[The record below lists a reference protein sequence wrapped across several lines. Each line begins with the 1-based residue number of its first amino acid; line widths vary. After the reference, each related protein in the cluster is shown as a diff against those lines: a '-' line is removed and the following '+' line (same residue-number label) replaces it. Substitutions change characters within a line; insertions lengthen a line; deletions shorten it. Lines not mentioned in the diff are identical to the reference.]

1 MKISPEEKNELLEE
15 QIKKLQSQKSDLIKE
30 LDSLEERFERN
41 ERMYRKYMPI
51 VLDVVGTGD
60 TAFSKAC
67 RNLGQAFTKGAS
79 PEKMAY
85 VFEQLKT
92 AMIQDDIG
100 PVPVKKKKSILS
112 SFLKPSSENLIDTF
126 KEDYH
131 DVLNKLRAS
140 LEKKY
145 VSRLDNI
152 LEMLTSASDTSD
164 ISDIRESIFS
174 LVLVYISDTS
184 QDREKV
190 IVFIREIVGKIL
202 EIETKLADSYE
213 HTHSMIASNNGFET
227 VLSSELKQLQT
238 ASDVTDSLEDL
249 KRQVNQRL
257 AYIDNALSKK
267 QLTDQTIRQSAE
279 KNQHGFK
286 TGFAKLRQELDDA
299 TRYSEELEK
308 KLHQDQLTGA
318 YNRRAYDKKMADEM
332 ERFKRYGTMFSLLIM
347 DADRFKTIN
356 DRFGHAIGDRCL
368 KEIIARTM
376 PLLRKND
383 MLARYGGEEF
393 TVVMPETDKAGARTV
408 AEKIRQTIEK
418 IEFVYKQETVKIT
431 VSIGISQ
438 IEQGENTH
446 EGVFE
451 RADLAMYKAKE
462 NGRNQVHV
470 Y

>member
-1 MKISPEEKNELLEE
+1 MKTPTEEKDDLLQE
-15 QIKKLQSQKSDLIKE
+15 QIKKLQSQKSELIKE
-30 LDSLEERFERN
+30 LDSLEERFERT
-41 ERMYRKYMPI
+41 ERMYRKYLPL

-79 PEKMAY
+79 FEKMAY
-85 VFEQLKT
+85 IFEQLKT

-100 PVPVKKKKSILS
+100 PVPVKKKKGILS

-152 LEMLTSASDTSD
+152 LEMLTRANDTSD

-190 IVFIREIVGKIL
+190 IIFIREIVGKIL

-213 HTHSMIASNNGFET
+213 HTHSMVASNTGFET
-227 VLSSELKQLQT
+227 ILSNELQQLQT

-257 AYIDNALSKK
+257 ASIDNALSKK
-267 QLTDQTIRQSAE
+267 QLTDQSIRRSAE

-286 TGFAKLRQELDDA
+286 TGFAKLRQELDEA

-318 YNRRAYDKKMADEM
+318 YNRRAYDKKMADEL

-393 TVVMPETDKAGARTV
+393 TVIMPETDERGARNV

-418 IEFVYKQETVKIT
+418 IEFLYRQETVRIT

-438 IEQGENTH
+438 IKQGEDTH
-446 EGVFE
+446 SGLFE

-462 NGRNQVHV
+462 NGRNQVQV